1 MALFL
6 LHSTQEH
13 HRNPVGMHAA
23 LVDAADAAAARTAAA
38 SAAPFGDIKVGAWD
52 AVQVADTATLPQGR
66 SVRWFEGPCASLL
79 GRTRGGS
86 PL

>member
-6 LHSTQEH
+6 LHATQEH
-13 HRNPVGMHAA
+13 HRNPAGRHSV
-23 LVDAADAAAARTAAA
+23 LVDAADAAAARDAAS
-38 SAAPFGDIKVGAWD
+38 SAAPFGDIKVGVWH
-52 AVQVADTATLPQGR
+52 AVQVADTASLPQGR
-66 SVRWFEGPCASLL
+66 SVLWFEGPCASLL